1 LGFEREFKSVYSFGA
16 MVIYK
21 DSTDGI
27 GWEILDDGV
36 YEPFEWT
43 DPFNDRSYTLLNP
56 IEFPTIR
63 KGNGPGFTVEGQL
76 DQYWSEYKGLV
87 LTFNRRFAGWWGL
100 QASYTYSE
108 SKGLSSWP
116 LLWFQ
121 WGVLYG
127 TKAGSH
133 PNQWLNLADGQL
145 QLADQPHMFRVL
157 ANWQLPWNLHAS
169 TVIKLQSGRPYTR
182 QARADYQVISGQ
194 QSNFIAANA
203 GGPRRHDSQNL
214 VDFSIG
220 KRWRLPGRFTLK
232 TDLQFLNL
240 LNSTAVQRWADQV
253 LNEGDEY
260 VPSSWVKPRRLMLR
274 IGLEY

>member
-1 LGFEREFKSVYSFGA
+1 
-16 MVIYK
+16 MVVYK

-76 DQYWSEYKGLV
+76 DRYWSEYKGLI
-87 LTFNRRFAGWWGL
+87 LTFNRRFADWWGL

-108 SKGLSSWP
+108 SEGLSALP
-116 LLWFQ
+116 LAPFQ
-121 WGVLYG
+121 WGLSFL
-127 TKAGSH
+127 KFGSH
-133 PNQWLNLADGQL
+133 PNQWLNLADGQP

-157 ANWQLPWNLHAS
+157 ANWQLPWDLHAS
-169 TVIKLQSGRPYTR
+169 TVIKLQSGRPYSR
-182 QARADYQVISGQ
+182 QARAGYQVISAT
-194 QSNFIAANA
+194 QSEFIAAPA
-203 GGPRRHDSQNL
+203 GGPRRHDFQNL
-214 VDFSIG
+214 IDFSLG
-220 KRWRLPGRFTLK
+220 KRWQLPGGFILK
-232 TDLQFLNL
+232 TDLQLLNL
-240 LNSTAVQRWADQV
+240 LNSTAVQFWNTQV
-253 LNEGDEY
+253 LNEGDEF
-260 VPSSWVKPRRLMLR
+260 VPSWWVRPRRLMLR